1 MKYKNINLVELSIII
16 IIIIILYILSSNLYN
31 DHRYE
36 IKLKECTEKINKSMS
51 DEEKSVKM
59 LKIEECINISN

>member
-1 MKYKNINLVELSIII
+1 MKFKNINLVELFIII

-36 IKLKECTEKINKSMS
+36 IKLKECTEKINKIMS

>member
-31 DHRYE
+31 DYKYE
-36 IKLKECTEKINKSMS
+36 IKLKECSEKINKNIP
-51 DEEKSVKM
+51 DEENSVKI
-59 LKIEECINISN
+59 LKIEECINIIN